1 MKKNCHEKQFWDLGL
16 NPIDMLPPSNVL
28 NVNCRKEYYKKNKE
42 TYKIRNLTNHLKK
55 QYK

>member
-28 NVNCRKEYYKKNKE
+28 NVNCRKEYYQKNKE

-55 QYK
+55 